1 MAKNSFFKH
10 TSNEQQVVEDLT
22 IESIQIHGQDMVY
35 IPRTLVNQD
44 VLFGEDSISEF
55 TSGTEI
61 EMYVESVTG
70 NKITVKRAQ
79 DNTTIQNHVKGAQ
92 ILGINYPGTDDNAL
106 IQFGDDFG
114 FDGTIT

>member
-1 MAKNSFFKH
+1 M
-10 TSNEQQVVEDLT
+10 T
-22 IESIQIHGQDMVY
+22 IQE
-35 IPRTLVNQD
+35 
-44 VLFGEDSISEF
+44 
-55 TSGTEI
+55 

-92 ILGINYPGTDDNAL
+92 VKGINYPGTDDNAL

-114 FDGTIT
+114 FDGTITWGIYYAS